1 MPYRLNPGC
10 LLAAALWLPTA
21 PAFGQGTSVT
31 AYAGYRSSGQGLRR
45 EAPVDEAV
53 RLGAGVA
60 GSVSVDWAIDHARQ
74 LQLFGS
80 HQRSELQS
88 ANSSTGT
95 PQRIPIRL
103 SLLHIGGTSFVD
115 GQVGRGTYVVGG
127 LGVTQ
132 LTPSLAG
139 YAAELRL
146 SMNLGLGYQWPLAP
160 ALALRTEL
168 RGYGT
173 LINSTGSFLCSGGCT
188 VSIKGESLT
197 QAELML
203 GLTWGF

>member
-1 MPYRLNPGC
+1 MG
-10 LLAAALWLPTA
+10 LLTA
-21 PAFGQGTSVT
+21 PAFGQATSVT
-31 AYAGYRSSGQGLRR
+31 TYAGYRGSGQGLQR
-45 EAPVDEAV
+45 EAPVDEAL
-53 RLGAGVA
+53 RLGAGGA
-60 GSVSVDWAIDHARQ
+60 GSLSIDWAVDAARQ
-74 LQLFGS
+74 LQVFVSL
-80 HQRSELQS
+80 QRSELQTVSSS
-88 ANSSTGT
+88 AGT
-95 PQRIPIRL
+95 PQRIPVRQ
-103 SLLHIGGTSFVD
+103 SLLHIGGTNFVD

-139 YAAELRL
+139 YASALRL

-160 ALALRTEL
+160 ALAVRTEL

-173 LINSTGSFLCSGGCT
+173 LINSRGAFLCSGGCT

>member
-1 MPYRLNPGC
+1 MPRRLNSRC
-10 LLAAALWLPTA
+10 LLAAALTLLTA
-21 PAFGQGTSVT
+21 PAFGQATSLT
-31 AYAGYRSSGQGLRR
+31 TYAGYRSSGQGLRR
-45 EAPVDEAV
+45 EAPVDEAL
-53 RLGAGVA
+53 RLGAGGA
-60 GSVSVDWAIDHARQ
+60 GSVSVDWTIDAARQ
-74 LQLFGS
+74 VQIFAS

-88 ANSSTGT
+88 SSSSVGT

-103 SLLHIGGTSFVD
+103 SLLHLGGTNFVD

-139 YAAELRL
+139 YASELRL

-160 ALALRTEL
+160 AIALRTEL
-168 RGYGT
+168 RGFAT
-173 LINSTGSFLCSGGCT
+173 LINSSGSFLCSGGCT